1 MSDGSAA
8 VRRPTDFDFR
18 ADPGLTGPLDPKTVV
33 EWLRPRLPQMVAFL
47 KELAEA
53 ESPTDQPSSQ
63 ARVRDLL
70 TSAWSGMGYRA
81 RYLPGRETGGHLL
94 FVPADRRRGDPLQVM
109 VGHLDTVWP
118 LGTLARMPVIE
129 MNGSLKG
136 PGVFDMKGGL
146 VQMIFAVE
154 ALQELGIALPATPVA
169 FVNSDEEIGSP
180 ESRHAVRRLARA
192 AQRAFILEP
201 SFGPEGLIKTA
212 RKGVGRFRITVK
224 GRASH
229 AGLDPQAG
237 ISAVLEL
244 AHLTQALHELN
255 DLERGLSVNVGVI
268 EGGTRA
274 NVVAAESRAQVDVR
288 ALTVEDA
295 AWVSDRIRN
304 LKPKVDGVE
313 LEVEGGFAVPPLE
326 RTPRNQF
333 LWRQARALGRAMGVE
348 LGEVT
353 AGGGSDGNTTSQ
365 YTATLD
371 GLGPRGDGAHA
382 DREHV
387 VVESLVER
395 TALLAGLLAAP
406 LRPPV
411 GG

>member
-1 MSDGSAA
+1 MDALVA
-8 VRRPTDFDFR
+8 
-18 ADPGLTGPLDPKTVV
+18 
-33 EWLRPRLPQMVAFL
+33 WLRPRMGEMVTFL
-47 KELAEA
+47 KELVEA
-53 ESPTDQPSSQ
+53 ESPTDVPASQ
-63 ARVRDLL
+63 VRARDLL
-70 TSAWSGMGYRA
+70 VSAWSGLGFRH
-81 RYLPGRETGGHLL
+81 RYHPGRETGGQLL
-94 FVPADRRRGDPLQVM
+94 FTPRDRVRGQPVQVM
-109 VGHLDTVWP
+109 VGHVDTVWP
-118 LGTLARMPVIE
+118 LGTVVRMPVVE
-129 MNGSLKG
+129 SEGLLKG

-146 VQMIFAVE
+146 VQMIYAVE
-154 ALQELGIALPATPVA
+154 VLQELGVPFPATPVA

-180 ESRHAVRRLARA
+180 ESQSTVRRLARA
-192 AQRAFILEP
+192 ASRAFVLEP
-201 SFGPEGLIKTA
+201 SYGPEGLIKTA
-212 RKGVGRFRITVK
+212 RKGVGRFHITVK

-229 AGLDPQAG
+229 AGLEPEAG

-244 AHLTQALHELN
+244 SHLIQALHALT
-255 DLERGLSVNVGVI
+255 DLDRGLTVNVGVI

-274 NVVAAESRAQVDVR
+274 NVVAAQSRAQVDVR

-295 AWVSDRIRN
+295 EWVSERIRE
-304 LKPKVDGVE
+304 LRPQVEGVT
-313 LEVEGGFAVPPLE
+313 LEVEGGFGVPPLE
-326 RTPRNQF
+326 RTPRNRV
-333 LWRQARALGRAMGVE
+333 LWRQAQALAGLLGLE

-406 LRPPV
+406 L
-411 GG
+411 GGLGPG